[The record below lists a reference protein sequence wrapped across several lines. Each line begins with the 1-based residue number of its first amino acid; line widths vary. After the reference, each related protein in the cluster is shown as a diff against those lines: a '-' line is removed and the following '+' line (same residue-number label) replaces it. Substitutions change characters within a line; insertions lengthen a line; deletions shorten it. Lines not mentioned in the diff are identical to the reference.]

1 MLMHF
6 VMRRYK
12 KSCLT
17 STHQNGTKEEGGHLR
32 QEGGGGHLNGTK
44 DDRGVLRQEAG
55 AGGKIGGGG
64 CQGGA
69 PALL

>member
-17 STHQNGTKEEGGHLR
+17 STHQNGTK
-32 QEGGGGHLNGTK
+32 EGGGGHLNGTK

-55 AGGKIGGGG
+55 AGGKIDGGG